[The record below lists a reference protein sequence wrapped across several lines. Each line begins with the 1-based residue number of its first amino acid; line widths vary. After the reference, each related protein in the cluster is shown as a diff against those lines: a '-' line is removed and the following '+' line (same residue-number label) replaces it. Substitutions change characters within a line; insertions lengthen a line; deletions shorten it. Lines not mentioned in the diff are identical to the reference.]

1 MQERYK
7 NLSYHCNEENVGAEG
22 NIHCAM
28 RASRGEYVIVA
39 GDDDY
44 ILDGVLRVLLAAIVK
59 HRGVALFCLKKEAV
73 PRRVQRGK
81 GALEYLSYV
90 GFLMTW
96 ISGVVMRR
104 DLYLSLEEPQ
114 KCDDT
119 RIPQVYLQMEMLK
132 RNPEFAVLYGR
143 VLAEGSGERMAS
155 GFNFGEVFIKNY
167 LDILM
172 SAGIPAYLLSQEKK
186 RLAEDMIYDRL
197 QKITKYGY
205 DLSLDG
211 IFDIVHDYYAEE
223 PYYEEIVAK
232 VREILRKD

>member
-1 MQERYK
+1 M
-7 NLSYHCNEENVGAEG
+7 
-22 NIHCAM
+22 
-28 RASRGEYVIVA
+28 IVA

-59 HRGVALFCLKKEAV
+59 HRGVALFHLKKEAV

-96 ISGVVMRR
+96 ISGIVMRR

-143 VLAEGSGERMAS
+143 VLAEGSGDHEIWLR
-155 GFNFGEVFIKNY
+155 FIAGWN
-167 LDILM
+167 LRHRARLLCGGAVLRGDRREGSRDI
-172 SAGIPAYLLSQEKK
+172 AQ
-186 RLAEDMIYDRL
+186 RLA
-197 QKITKYGY
+197 GV
-205 DLSLDG
+205 
-211 IFDIVHDYYAEE
+211 F
-223 PYYEEIVAK
+223 
-232 VREILRKD
+232 